1 MKYQGTPM
9 HSNKQQGL
17 ALITVLFIFALVSL
31 LAISMQQRQV
41 LSIAQASATF
51 SLTQAQLLAISAED
65 IAKAGLTFDGNR
77 DKNNNEFWDSASEL
91 WNQPFPAELA
101 EAKVFITVRDL
112 QGLFNLNSLAPNAAN
127 STLAL
132 KRFQRLL
139 FELNIDQSI
148 AQNTKDW
155 LAPDSQAS
163 YLYQNLE
170 PAYSASGMEFS
181 HPSEL
186 LLIDGMDKKAF
197 LELEPYITALPAKT
211 PYNINTTDG
220 IILQAWDANLSLA
233 DANTLVAKT
242 RGGSCG
248 PTVRNNNLYKSIND
262 FWQESTIN
270 NLIGSSS
277 TPAGTWEQGD
287 FDVKTQYFSVFI
299 RIELD
304 GRDLM
309 LESIIRRDMTPKT
322 GFIGTIYRDFS
333 RKVEDIS
340 RLKIINCS

>member
-1 MKYQGTPM
+1 MKYLGTPM
-9 HSNKQQGL
+9 PNNKQQGL

-31 LAISMQQRQV
+31 LAVSMQQRQV

-65 IAKAGLTFDGNR
+65 IAKAGLTFDGKR
-77 DKNNNEFWDSASEL
+77 DDSQNEHWDSASEL
-91 WNQPFPAELA
+91 WNQPFPAQLA
-101 EAKVFITVRDL
+101 EAKVFITIRDL
-112 QGLFNLNSLAPNAAN
+112 QGLFNVNSLSPNAAN
-127 STLAL
+127 NKLAL
-132 KRFQRLL
+132 SRFQRLL

-155 LAPDSQAS
+155 LTPDSQAS
-163 YLYQNLE
+163 SIYQNYE

-186 LLIDGMDKKAF
+186 LLIEGMDKNSF
-197 LELEPYITALPAKT
+197 LKLEPYITALPAKT

-220 IILQAWDANLSLA
+220 IILQAWDTKLSLD
-233 DANTLVAKT
+233 DANTVVNKT
-242 RGGSCG
+242 RAASCG
-248 PTVRNNNLYKSIND
+248 PKDRGQNLYKTVD
-262 FWQESTIN
+262 EFWQEDTIKN
-270 NLIGSSS
+270 RTEDTSN
-277 TPAGTWEQGD
+277 PAGTWEKGD
-287 FDVKTQYFSVFI
+287 FDVKTQYFSAFI

-304 GRDLM
+304 DRDLI
-309 LESIIRRDMTPKT
+309 LESIIRRDVTQDT
-322 GFIGTIYRDFS
+322 GFIGTVYRDFS